1 MDRIYSFEIRDGDFR
16 KTEVVFY
23 GNQSNPQSNMLAAVA
38 IHSSYKNDEDGAV
51 YRVDVPVAVARA
63 ICRELDVEDHG
74 LEPDAETAIRQW
86 IREFKYDLKRASL
99 FNGESQ
105 LLNWEKIRTGTVN
118 R

>member
-1 MDRIYSFEIRDGDFR
+1 MDRIYSFEIRHGNFR

-23 GNQSNPQSNMLAAVA
+23 GNQSNPRSNMLATVT
-38 IHSSYKNDEDGAV
+38 IHSSWQNAEDGAV
-51 YRVDVPVAVARA
+51 YRVDVPVAVVRA
-63 ICRELDVEDHG
+63 VRRELDGTDHG

-86 IREFKYDLKRASL
+86 IQEFEYDLDLAAH
-99 FNGESQ
+99 FDGESQ